1 MRHLK
6 KSVVASIVFA
16 SITSA
21 VQADVGVLDK
31 YECHKHQE
39 TKKYHCHGPADLAK
53 MGGVIVG
60 ADARTLVWSTAGGI
74 LPFIGVAVN
83 AEYNYNWIAV
93 SSSYYYMPMVTDITE
108 EDVSVSSAITLQGWQ
123 AGVKVGPGVG
133 RLGSKM
139 FLAAG
144 WNAPT
149 ITDSENSQYDRTLA
163 GYYVG
168 AGFGVN
174 TNTLAIDV
182 SANYYD
188 PTKTNTYLIDR
199 GAEADATVV
208 DARVSVGWRF

>member
-1 MRHLK
+1 M
-6 KSVVASIVFA
+6 
-16 SITSA
+16 
-21 VQADVGVLDK
+21 LDK

-39 TKKYHCHGPADLAK
+39 TNKYHCHGPADLAK
-53 MGGVIVG
+53 MGGLIVG
-60 ADARTLVWSTAGGI
+60 ADARTMVWSTAGGI
-74 LPFIGVAVN
+74 LPFIGIAAN

-93 SSSYYYMPMVTDITE
+93 TGSYYYMPMVTDITE
-108 EDVSVSSAITLQGWQ
+108 DDVSVSSAITMQGWQ

-139 FLAAG
+139 YLAAG
-144 WNAPT
+144 WNSPM
-149 ITDSENSQYDRTLA
+149 ITDTENSQYDRTLD

-182 SANYYD
+182 TANYYD

-199 GAEADATVV
+199 DAEADATVI